1 MRFVFN
7 REILSVVLLVSILVD
22 LGAAVNLSFLQPN
35 STFTLNSSNFEHFEK
50 SVYPHLDRSPLFL
63 LEFCDEIT
71 ETNDTEEND
80 DQYDQTSDSV
90 KIDLRKTFFKVHFN
104 PAARFQ
110 YAAKLNSNPLYIL
123 FQVYRI

>member
-7 REILSVVLLVSILVD
+7 REILSVVLLVSILVN

-35 STFTLNSSNFEHFEK
+35 SNFALNTTNFEHFEK

-63 LEFCDEIT
+63 LEFCDEKT

-80 DQYDQTSDSV
+80 DQYDQAPDGTKLDV
-90 KIDLRKTFFKVHFN
+90 RKPFYKVHFN
-104 PAARFQ
+104 QAARFQ